1 MENLTFNKIA
11 FDKQKEITFEAKI
24 NYINIPQLYYL
35 AYSSWDEDG
44 LEYPYNLFE
53 FVRNPLIID
62 KLKNL

>member
-11 FDKQKEITFEAKI
+11 FDKTKETTFEVKI
-24 NYINIPQLYYL
+24 NYINIPLLYYL

-53 FVRNPLIID
+53 LTRNPLIID
-62 KLKNL
+62 KLENL

>member
-1 MENLTFNKIA
+1 MENLTFNKII

-24 NYINIPQLYYL
+24 NYINTPLLYYL

-44 LEYPYNLFE
+44 FEYPYNLFE
-53 FVRNPLIID
+53 FARNPLIID